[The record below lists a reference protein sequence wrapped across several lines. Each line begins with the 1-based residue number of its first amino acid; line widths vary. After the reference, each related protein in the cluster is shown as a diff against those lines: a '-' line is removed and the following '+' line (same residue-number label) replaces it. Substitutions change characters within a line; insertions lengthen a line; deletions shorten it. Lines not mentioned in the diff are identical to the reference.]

1 MASNTHRIVS
11 FDTEVSPQNNSVSDI
26 GAVDDA
32 GRFFHSPS
40 KKAFEEFLEGAEFV
54 CGHNII
60 RHDLKFVGECLT
72 SSSSAMVVVDTLPIS
87 PLLFPR
93 KPYHALLKDDK
104 LICDELNNPVND
116 ARKAKELLDAEMAAW
131 AKLPSE
137 LRAIFSAL
145 LAGQPDFCGFIK
157 LANSTSDVTTSALA
171 SVDAGAIAKTIAG
184 FFHRLICENAPLA
197 EIATKNPVELAYA
210 LALIRCADPGSLT
223 PPWVL
228 MQHPRVEHVFRR
240 LRATPCIA
248 GCPYCREKLDPRL
261 GLKKFFGFENFRS
274 YAGEPLQENAARA
287 AVEGKSVLAVFPT
300 GGGKS
305 VTFQVPALMAGE
317 AEKALTV
324 VISPLQSLMKDQVDN
339 LEARG
344 ITQAVAISGLL
355 DPIEH
360 AKAIERV
367 ADGSACLLYI
377 APESLRSVTMEKLLL
392 QRNIARF
399 VIDEAHC
406 FSSWGQDFRPD
417 YLYVGDFI
425 KNLRERKLSGAT
437 GGEPI
442 PVSCFTATAKQ
453 RVIEDI
459 CAYFKEKLGLILDV
473 FIARSQ
479 RENLH
484 YVVLERTGDDE
495 KFNTVRDLI
504 EQHKCPTIVY
514 VSRTRR
520 ASQIAGHLEQN
531 GFAALAFHGKMDREE
546 KTGNQNKF
554 LSGEAQ
560 IMVATTAF
568 GMGVDKK
575 DVGLVIHYDIS
586 DSIENYVQEAGRA
599 GRDENIN
606 AECYVLFNED
616 DLNKHFLLLN
626 QTKLNLGEIDQ
637 VWRAIKT
644 ITKSRPSVQQSA
656 LEIAREAGWD
666 DASGA
671 EMETRILTAINA
683 LEQSGYLKRK
693 QNSPRI
699 YASSIRCHSMIE
711 ASQKIAASPRFAS
724 DAQRQ
729 NASRIM
735 ANLFSARSRK
745 GSAQD
750 GAESRVDYI
759 SDNLGI
765 VREDVIRVIQI
776 LREENILDDQ
786 KDMSAHFARNESE
799 NTARRI
805 LREHIEI
812 ERFLQK
818 HITKEGAVLNVKE
831 LNEKAEAAGCRAC
844 DTKKINTLLN
854 YWDIKHLAR
863 RQWDG
868 RHNARVTAVL
878 PLDAFAATVEKR
890 GEIAR
895 RIVEYLHE
903 KMAATKDADAPSS
916 PPPRSISVS
925 FSILELVRAVAADSG
940 LFAMKA
946 TAAEIEDALFYLSR
960 IDAMKIEGGFMVV
973 YNRLTIERKEH
984 DPRVRYKKEDY
995 QKLSDFY
1002 ENRVQQIHIIG
1013 EYAKRMLEDYAGAV
1027 QFVDDYFRLNFS
1039 SFLAKYFSTDCRREM
1054 RRNITPKK
1062 YRQLFESLSETQR
1075 RVIDDK
1081 DSRVIVAAAGPG
1093 SGKTKL
1099 LVHKLAALLLME
1111 DVKHEQL
1118 LMLTFSRAAATVF
1131 KTRLLELVGNAANF
1145 VEIKTFHS
1153 YCFDL
1158 LGRVGSLDKTNN
1170 IIRETVAKIRAGDVE
1185 QNRITKT
1192 VLVIDEAQDMSV
1204 DEFELVRI
1212 LMERNEKNMRI
1223 IAVGDDDQNIYA
1235 FRGSDSK
1242 YFASLLNAEGAARY
1256 DLLTNYRARSNLVA
1270 FSNQFARTITG
1281 RMKRIPVSANDAQNG
1296 LITITRYSTP
1306 HLAEPLPQTI
1316 LRAGLAGSTAI
1327 LTRDNATAEIITGL
1341 LNHHNQP
1348 ARLIQSNDGF
1358 SLADIDEV
1366 RFFTRQIA
1374 PFTSIPDDEW
1384 NAAKRLLQRMFPP
1397 TSRGLSVCRSL
1408 IRAFEAANTRS
1419 RYRTDFEIFVRES
1432 RLEDFCEAESRETIT
1447 VSTMHKA
1454 KGREFDNVFLL
1465 LTKPPRDDDERRLLY
1480 VALTRAR
1487 SRLTILTNT
1496 GTFDPI
1502 QADAIHRDTD
1512 TNAWGEPSEI
1522 TIFLTHKDVWLDFFE
1537 RVQDQLKNIRS
1548 GDTLYVTPTADGCT
1562 DLHSGANGRIVLRFS
1577 KKFSEK
1583 LARKKASGYQPVF
1596 ARVNFALWW
1605 KKADA
1610 TNKTHQDRACKII
1623 LPEILLRKEQGERKI
1638 K

>member
-1 MASNTHRIVS
+1 MSSDTPRIVC
-11 FDTEVSPQNNSVSDI
+11 FDTEVSPQTGKVLDI
-26 GAVDDA
+26 GAIDDA
-32 GRFFHSPS
+32 ERLFHSPS
-40 KKAFEEFLEGAEFV
+40 KTAFAEFLRGAAFV

-60 RHDLKFVGECLT
+60 RHDLKYTGECMPLP
-72 SSSSAMVVVDTLPIS
+72 AVAVDTLPLS
-87 PLLFPR
+87 PLLFPH
-93 KPYHALLKDDK
+93 KPYHALVKDDK
-104 LICDELNNPVND
+104 LACDELNNPVND
-116 ARKAKELLDAEMAAW
+116 ARKAMMLLDDERAAW
-131 AKLPSE
+131 TALPSE
-137 LRAIFSAL
+137 LRAIFCAL
-145 LAGQPDFCGFIK
+145 LAEQPDFCGFLK
-157 LANSTSDVTTSALA
+157 LANATASDGTISV
-171 SVDAGAIAKTIAG
+171 SVDGGAMAIAKTISG
-184 FFHRLICENAPLA
+184 FFRGVICENAALA
-197 EIATKNPVELAYA
+197 EIAAKNPVELAYA
-210 LALIRCADPGSLT
+210 LALIHCADPGSLT

-228 MQHPRVEHVFRR
+228 MQHPRVEHLFRQ
-240 LRATPCIA
+240 LRATPCLA
-248 GCPYCREKLDPRL
+248 GCPYCREKLDPRR
-261 GLKKFFGFENFRS
+261 GLKKFFGFDNFRS

-317 AEKALTV
+317 TEKALTV

-360 AKAIERV
+360 AKAIKRV
-367 ADGSACLLYI
+367 ADGSVCLLYI

-425 KNLRERKLSGAT
+425 KSLCERKLSGQT
-437 GGEPI
+437 GEPI

-459 CAYFKEKLGLILDV
+459 CAYFKEKLGLTLDV

-484 YVVLERTGDDE
+484 YVVLERAGDDE
-495 KFNTVRDLI
+495 KYNTVRDLI

-520 ASQIAGHLEQN
+520 ASEIAGHLAQD
-531 GFAALAFHGKMDREE
+531 GFAALSFHGKMEREE

-599 GRDENIN
+599 GRDENIR

-626 QTKLNLGEIDQ
+626 QTKLNLGEIQQ
-637 VWRAIKT
+637 VWSAVKT
-644 ITKSRPSVQQSA
+644 ITKMRPSAQQSA
-656 LEIAREAGWD
+656 LEIARAAGWD
-666 DASGA
+666 DTSGP
-671 EMETRILTAINA
+671 EIETRILTAITA

-699 YASSIRCHSMIE
+699 YASSIRCRSMIE
-711 ASQKIAASPRFAS
+711 AAQKIAASSRFAS
-724 DAQRQ
+724 DTQRQ
-729 NASRIM
+729 HASRIM
-735 ANLFSARSRK
+735 ANLFSARSGK

-786 KDMSAHFARNESE
+786 KDMSAHFARDESE

-805 LREHIEI
+805 LMEHIAI
-812 ERFLQK
+812 EHFLQK
-818 HITKEGAVLNVKE
+818 HIPEEDTVLNVKE
-831 LNEKAEAAGCRAC
+831 LNEKAEAAGCRSC

-863 RQWDG
+863 RRWDG
-868 RHNARVTAVL
+868 RHNAHVAAVL
-878 PLDAFAATVEKR
+878 PLDAFAEAIKKR

-895 RIVEYLHE
+895 SIVEYLHG
-903 KMAATKDADAPSS
+903 KMAANKDVQVSDGPDAKPAPQST
-916 PPPRSISVS
+916 SVS
-925 FSILELVRAVAADSG
+925 FSILELAGAVTANSG
-940 LFAMKA
+940 LFTITAS
-946 TAAEIEDALFYLSR
+946 AAEIEDALFYLSR
-960 IDAMKIEGGFMVV
+960 IGAMKIEGGFMVV

-1013 EYAKRMLEDYAGAV
+1013 EYAKKMLEDYTGAV
-1027 QFVDDYFRLNFS
+1027 QFVDDYFRLNFP
-1039 SFLAKYFSTDCRREM
+1039 SFLGKYFSDARRREM

-1081 DSRVIVAAAGPG
+1081 TSRVIVVAAGPG

-1158 LGRVGSLDKTNN
+1158 LGRVGSLTKTDK
-1170 IIRETVAKIRAGDVE
+1170 IISETTAKIRAGDVE
-1185 QNRITKT
+1185 QSRITKT
-1192 VLVIDEAQDMSV
+1192 VLVIDEAQDMSA
-1204 DEFELVRI
+1204 DEFDLVRL
-1212 LMERNEKNMRI
+1212 LMERNETLRI

-1242 YFASLLNAEGAARY
+1242 YFASLLDEEGATRY
-1256 DLLTNYRARSNLVA
+1256 DLLTNYRARLNLVA

-1281 RMKRIPVSANDAQNG
+1281 RMKRIPVTASAAQNG
-1296 LITITRYSTP
+1296 LITITRYTAP
-1306 HLAEPLPQTI
+1306 HLAEPLLRTI
-1316 LRAGLAGSTAI
+1316 LNTGLAGSTAV

-1341 LNHHNQP
+1341 LNHHGQN

-1358 SLADIDEV
+1358 SLADIDEI
-1366 RFFTRQIA
+1366 RFFSRQIA
-1374 PFTSIPDDEW
+1374 PFVSIPNDEW
-1384 NAAKRLLQRMFPP
+1384 AAAKKCLQRMFPA
-1397 TSRGLSVCRSL
+1397 TSRGLSVCKSL
-1408 IRAFEAANTRS
+1408 IRAFESANTRS
-1419 RYRTDFEIFVRES
+1419 RYRTDFEIFIRES
-1432 RLEDFCEAESRETIT
+1432 CLEDFCDSDTREVIT

-1465 LTKPPRDDDERRLLY
+1465 HTQPPRDDEERRLLY

-1487 SRLTILTNT
+1487 SRLAILSSAN
-1496 GTFDPI
+1496 TFDPI
-1502 QADAIHRDTD
+1502 QTDAVHRETD
-1512 TNAWGEPSEI
+1512 SNAWGEPSEL
-1522 TIFLTHKDVWLDFFE
+1522 TLFLTHKDVWLDYFE
-1537 RVQDQLKNIRS
+1537 RVQPQLKDIHS
-1548 GDTLYVTPTADGCT
+1548 GDTLYITPATDGCGYA
-1562 DLHSGANGRIVLRFS
+1562 DSRAGANGRVVLRFS
-1577 KKFSEK
+1577 KKFSEE
-1583 LARKKASGYQPVF
+1583 LARKKASGYLPVS

-1605 KKADA
+1605 KKMDA
-1610 TNKTHQDRACKII
+1610 VNGAPQDSVCKII
-1623 LPEILLRKEQGERKI
+1623 LPELLLRKV
-1638 K
+1638 